1 MIPSR
6 AQSLLAASFLASSL
20 TLTTTASP
28 VNLQSPIQPLYA
40 YDTSE
45 TGDVQLAQDFPDP
58 CILQDDDG
66 QWYSFATNG
75 KGRQVQAAVAPD
87 PLGPWT
93 YLEDDVL
100 PDISWTS
107 GRNTWA
113 PDVRRTGNDSYI
125 LYFSG
130 ELPDAEGRHCV
141 GVALAD
147 SILGPYVP
155 QAGPWTCH
163 LDEGGAID
171 PAGFLDVGTG
181 RRYVTY
187 KVDGNHDGNGGDC
200 GNSVEPVVS
209 TPIML
214 QEVGPD
220 GFTKIGEPVQ
230 ILDRTEADG
239 PLVEAP
245 DIVRLE
251 DGTYVL
257 FFSSWCYSSE
267 KYNVNYATS
276 RQVEGP
282 YVRSPRPLL
291 QTGDYGLEAPGG
303 ATSVANGG
311 QMVFH
316 ARCDQGRCLYATRY
330 AVLGLDAIV

>member
-6 AQSLLAASFLASSL
+6 AQGLLAATALAAILPL
-20 TLTTTASP
+20 TAASP
-28 VNLQSPIQPLYA
+28 IETQIPIQPLYA
-40 YDTSE
+40 YETTG
-45 TGDVQLAQDFPDP
+45 TGDVKLETDFPDP

-66 QWYSFATNG
+66 LWYSFATNSA
-75 KGRQVQAAVAPD
+75 GRNVQAAVAPD

-93 YLEDDVL
+93 YLDGDAM
-100 PDISWTS
+100 PDHSWTS

-113 PDVRRTGNDSYI
+113 PDVGRTGNDSYI

-130 ELPDAEGRHCV
+130 ELPDADGKHCV

-147 SILGPYVP
+147 SMTGPYRP
-155 QAGPWTCH
+155 MPEPWACH
-163 LDEGGAID
+163 LDQGGAID
-171 PAGFLDVGTG
+171 PAGFHDVGTG
-181 RRYVTY
+181 RRYVVY

-200 GNSVEPVVS
+200 GNSVDPVVS

-220 GFTKIGEPVQ
+220 GFTKIGNPVQ

-257 FFSSWCYSSE
+257 FFSSWCYASD
-267 KYNVNYATS
+267 KYNINYAFS
-276 RQVEGP
+276 RRVEGP
-282 YVRSPRPLL
+282 YIRSLRPLL
-291 QTGDYGLEAPGG
+291 QTGDYGLVSPGG
-303 ATSVANGG
+303 ATSIINGG

-316 ARCDQGRCLYATRY
+316 ANCDNGRCLYATRY
-330 AVLGLDAIV
+330 AVLGLDAII